1 MVIAE
6 GPRSGGPGSELP
18 AGSGRFVFEDMSGNP
33 GKPIPVWYHR
43 AKGFAAGKPVVFVM
57 HGRGRNADDYRDDW
71 IALAE
76 ANDFLIAAPE
86 FADEHFPGFWRYNIG
101 NLFNA
106 TGERKPE
113 SVWVPTLIEKIFDVL
128 RERYGV
134 TAEKYDIFG
143 HSAGAHVVHRM
154 ALFKSNNRIRT
165 AISANSGWY
174 TMLDEGFNIPYGIAN
189 AGLDEA
195 RLRDAFATKLIVLL
209 GTADNDPHHP
219 ILRRTS
225 EAMAQGQHRLERGR
239 NFFKQATAKAAEL
252 GSPFAW
258 RLEHAEGVGHD
269 GRDMARF
276 AAKFLADC
284 D

>member
-1 MVIAE
+1 
-6 GPRSGGPGSELP
+6 
-18 AGSGRFVFEDMSGNP
+18 
-33 GKPIPVWYHR
+33 
-43 AKGFAAGKPVVFVM
+43 
-57 HGRGRNADDYRDDW
+57 
-71 IALAE
+71 
-76 ANDFLIAAPE
+76 
-86 FADEHFPGFWRYNIG
+86 
-101 NLFNA
+101 
-106 TGERKPE
+106 
-113 SVWVPTLIEKIFDVL
+113 
-128 RERYGV
+128 
-134 TAEKYDIFG
+134 
-143 HSAGAHVVHRM
+143 
-154 ALFKSNNRIRT
+154 
-165 AISANSGWY
+165 
-174 TMLDEGFNIPYGIAN
+174 MLDEGFNIPYGIAN